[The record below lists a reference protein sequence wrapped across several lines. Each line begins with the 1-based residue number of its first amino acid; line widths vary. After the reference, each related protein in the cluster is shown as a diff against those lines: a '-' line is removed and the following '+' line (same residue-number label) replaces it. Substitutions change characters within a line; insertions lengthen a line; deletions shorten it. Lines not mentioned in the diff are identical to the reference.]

1 MLLIARTYLF
11 VTWAVKAAIIA
22 TIVLMVLRFIVIQA
36 DLNPFGWI
44 SSTTR
49 RLTDPILA
57 PIRRALAGFGVHP
70 KYSPLVAILITILIG
85 FFVLQLLSSVADT
98 ITGVL
103 FSLQNHDVVPVFGY
117 ILYGLVDLYMAVILI
132 RIIFSWAMVSYS
144 NRVMRVLVNTTEP
157 LLGPLRRLIPPV
169 MMFDISPVV
178 AFLILMLFKAAIAGT
193 LLSNARLNF
202 VG

>member
-22 TIVLMVLRFIVIQA
+22 TIVIMILRFIVIQV

-44 SSTTR
+44 SLTTR

-57 PIRRALAGFGVHP
+57 PIRRGLAGFGVNP
-70 KYSPLVAILITILIG
+70 KYAPLVAILITILIG
-85 FFVLQLLSSVADT
+85 FFVLQLVSSVANT

-103 FSLQNHDVVPVFGY
+103 FSLQNQEVVAVFGY
-117 ILYGLVDLYMAVILI
+117 ILYGLIDLYMALILI

-169 MMFDISPVV
+169 LMFDISPVV

-202 VG
+202 VS

>member
-22 TIVLMVLRFIVIQA
+22 TIVIMILRFIVIQA

-44 SSTTR
+44 SLTTR

-57 PIRRALAGFGVHP
+57 PIRRGLAGFGVNP

-85 FFVLQLLSSVADT
+85 FFVLQLVSSVANT

-103 FSLQNHDVVPVFGY
+103 FSLQNQEVVPVFGY
-117 ILYGLVDLYMAVILI
+117 ILYGLIDLYMAVILI

-169 MMFDISPVV
+169 LMFDISPVV

-202 VG
+202 VS

>member
-22 TIVLMVLRFIVIQA
+22 TIVIMILRFIVIQV

-44 SSTTR
+44 SLTTR

-57 PIRRALAGFGVHP
+57 PIRRGLAGFGVNP
-70 KYSPLVAILITILIG
+70 KYAPLVAILITILIG
-85 FFVLQLLSSVADT
+85 FFVLQLVSSVANT

-103 FSLQNHDVVPVFGY
+103 FSLQNQEVVPVFGY
-117 ILYGLVDLYMAVILI
+117 ILYGLIDLYMALILI

-169 MMFDISPVV
+169 LMFDISPVV

-202 VG
+202 VS